1 MAPVVKSQ
9 FLMTVRKIAKQAYY
23 EKMSAISMETRNSGG
38 VINRFRG
45 TGDSRAPG
53 LTSFY
58 TGFDVVRDIFPFLF
72 IRLYCYFC
80 IYICILYLLQNVFRL
95 RPVRIIVWMN
105 ISLFWKYDHWLKIL
119 CKYKCFTE
127 FI

>member
-9 FLMTVRKIAKQAYY
+9 FLKTVREIAKQAYY

-58 TGFDVVRDIFPFLF
+58 TGFDVVRDILPFLF

-95 RPVRIIVWMN
+95 RPVRIIV
-105 ISLFWKYDHWLKIL
+105 
-119 CKYKCFTE
+119 
-127 FI
+127 

>member
-1 MAPVVKSQ
+1 
-9 FLMTVRKIAKQAYY
+9 
-23 EKMSAISMETRNSGG
+23 MSAISMETRNSGG

-72 IRLYCYFC
+72 IHFDD
-80 IYICILYLLQNVFRL
+80 VF
-95 RPVRIIVWMN
+95 
-105 ISLFWKYDHWLKIL
+105 LKENQRDKRVFKLHID
-119 CKYKCFTE
+119 KFSK
-127 FI
+127 